1 MNALPKAL
9 LTPRLQPIT
18 RIAIGSLTVSK
29 MQSAL
34 PLDEAAEVLAYAF
47 DSGINLVDTAQ
58 YYENYDI
65 IRLALKKCKAPE
77 NVILSTKTYAY
88 SRELAIQAVEEAR
101 RETDRDV
108 IELFMLHEQESYDT
122 LRGHREALDYL
133 FECRERGI
141 IRAVGAS
148 THHVALVKGLLR
160 LIDDGYTPD
169 VCHPLYNKEGIGIAD
184 GSESDMADILTTA
197 HERGIGI
204 FAMKALG
211 GGHLCGTAED
221 ALRYVLDKPFIDAA
235 AVGMQSF
242 DEVDANLRFLRN
254 GSFSAEDKKR
264 LATKHR
270 SLHVEEYCEGCG
282 SCVRR
287 CSEGALHLEAVSN
300 DDPSA
305 QYDFS
310 AQFLHDSST
319 EMQASE
325 KMQATTKMRAVA
337 DDTKCVRC
345 GYCTKVCPVFALK
358 VY

>member
-1 MNALPKAL
+1 M
-9 LTPRLQPIT
+9 
-18 RIAIGSLTVSK
+18 GSLTVSK
-29 MQSAL
+29 MQAAL

-47 DSGINLVDTAQ
+47 DSGINFVDTAQ

-65 IRLALKKCKAPE
+65 IRLALKKCRVPE
-77 NVILSTKTYAY
+77 KVMLSTKTYAY
-88 SRELAIQAVEEAR
+88 SRELAIEAVEEAR
-101 RETDRDV
+101 RETNRDV
-108 IELFMLHEQESYDT
+108 IDLFMLHEQESYDT
-122 LRGHREALDYL
+122 LRGHRDALDYL

-148 THHVALVKGLLR
+148 THHTALVHGLLR

-184 GSESDMADILTTA
+184 GSESDMTAALTLA
-197 HERGIGI
+197 HERGLGI

-211 GGHLCGTAED
+211 GGHLCASAED
-221 ALRYVLDKPFIDAA
+221 ALRFVLDQPFIDAV

-242 DEVDANLRFLRN
+242 EEVDANLRFLRS
-254 GSFSAEDKKR
+254 GYFSDEDKR
-264 LATKHR
+264 LLASKHR

-282 SCVRR
+282 SCVKR
-287 CSEGALHLEAVSN
+287 CSEGALRLEKVT
-300 DDPSA
+300 DDEDTA

-310 AQFLHDSST
+310 AQFLRDSAMSNT
-319 EMQASE
+319 
-325 KMQATTKMRAVA
+325 TTKLRAVPDNA
-337 DDTKCVRC
+337 KCVRC